1 MLVYSW
7 PQINLSGKF
16 NPPLYH
22 PSLFIPAYEHNRM
35 PRSGDS
41 RQPMKEAWV
50 LFFSCPAWK
59 WKTRKQSQ
67 HAGCYRCI
75 CRAFRIFVLRTHT
88 HWLIEAQECSQTKYW
103 RISPVSVFI
112 FSVCLFFTFLDT
124 NLKPLMRGPSGMV
137 PVHFLDKVWT
147 KCQQF
152 PVHPHSHTLTAKDE
166 RPKGQISWQ
175 QGDVV
180 LRSIVPLSRIWR
192 YQTLKIRLIQTLVT
206 LIVQ

>member
-41 RQPMKEAWV
+41 RQPMKDERECCFFPV
-50 LFFSCPAWK
+50 LHGNGRQENSPSMQAAIGASAGPFGSLSCA
-59 WKTRKQSQ
+59 
-67 HAGCYRCI
+67 HI
-75 CRAFRIFVLRTHT
+75 HT
-88 HWLIEAQECSQTKYW
+88 DLSKPRSAREPHTGGSVRFLSL
-103 RISPVSVFI
+103 SFLSVS
-112 FSVCLFFTFLDT
+112 FFTFLDT

-175 QGDVV
+175 QGDV

-192 YQTLKIRLIQTLVT
+192 CQTLKIRLIQTLVT